1 MKQLEEEDTDSVIHQ
16 KQRMITKNMKTKSI
30 YKQFSQKLIFAT
42 SFFVIVLSLIF
53 YGFTKA
59 TIYEEISEEMLK
71 DAKLIVTLAQ
81 NKSDNHESL
90 RVLVNDDT
98 SIEVVTLQKIPKH
111 NFQKYT
117 INNNHFMELV
127 YLLSSQNNQYLKLT
141 RNINSSHKML
151 NKIFSNLVILGSGGL
166 ILIIIYAFAMSKTLL
181 FPILRITQK
190 LSNMNENSLTQINTK
205 KLPIEFIPLANSI
218 NTLTTRIEN
227 HVKYQKE
234 LFIGAAHELKTP
246 LAVMKLKS
254 QVTLTKKREPEK
266 YEEVLKIFLNEID
279 GMNQMVSSILDM
291 GRQEGAQFERPLEMD
306 IIQYLREK
314 TETFKLLAKEKNI
327 QLQFITEIESFKTII
342 QPTLLTQIIQNFV
355 QNAIKFTPNEKSI
368 VIRTTP
374 YEQSIKIEVIDEGI
388 GCDETIDLFAPFKRV
403 GNEKGAGLGLFLAKS
418 ATEALGG
425 TISLKNRTDGISG
438 TVATLQLQS
447 NPTCKI

>member
-1 MKQLEEEDTDSVIHQ
+1 M
-16 KQRMITKNMKTKSI
+16 NTKSI

-59 TIYEEISEEMLK
+59 TIYEEISEELLK

-81 NKSDNHESL
+81 NKTNDHDNL

-98 SIEVVTLQKIPKH
+98 TIEVVTISVVPKLNYKKYKID
-111 NFQKYT
+111 
-117 INNNHFMELV
+117 NNHFMELI
-127 YLLSSQNNQYLKLT
+127 YPMSLENNQYLKLT

-151 NKIFSNLVILGSGGL
+151 NKIFSNLLFLGTGGL

-181 FPILRITQK
+181 FPILRITNK
-190 LSNMNENSLTQINTK
+190 LSNMNENSLTQIDTK
-205 KLPIEFIPLANSI
+205 KMPQEFIPLANSI

-254 QVTLTKKREPEK
+254 QVTLRKKREPEK
-266 YEEVLKIFLNEID
+266 YEEVLKVHLEEID
-279 GMNQMVSSILDM
+279 GMNHMITSILDM
-291 GRQEGAQFERPLEMD
+291 GRQEGAQFEKPVELD
-306 IIQYLREK
+306 IVNYLK
-314 TETFKLLAKEKNI
+314 TKAESFKLLACEKNI
-327 QLQFITEIESFKTII
+327 NLEFHTEIDSFTTII
-342 QPTLLTQIIQNFV
+342 QQTLLTQIIQNFV
-355 QNAIKFTPNEKSI
+355 QNAIKFTPNNKEI
-368 VIRTTP
+368 LIRTTP

-388 GCDETIDLFAPFKRV
+388 GCDEAIDLFAPFKRI

-418 ATEALGG
+418 AAEALGG

-438 TVATLQLQS
+438 TIATLQLQS
-447 NPTCKI
+447 NPTCTI

>member
-1 MKQLEEEDTDSVIHQ
+1 M
-16 KQRMITKNMKTKSI
+16 NTKSI

-59 TIYEEISEEMLK
+59 TIYEEISDELLK

-81 NKSDNHESL
+81 NKTNVHDNL

-98 SIEVVTLQKIPKH
+98 NIEVVTIEKNPKH
-111 NFQKYT
+111 NYKKYK
-117 INNNHFMELV
+117 IKNDHFMELI
-127 YLLSSQNNQYLKLT
+127 YPLNLDTNQYLKLT

-151 NKIFSNLVILGSGGL
+151 NKIFSNLLFLGTGGL
-166 ILIIIYAFAMSKTLL
+166 ILIIVYAFAMSKTLL
-181 FPILRITQK
+181 FPILKITSK
-190 LSNMNENSLTQINTK
+190 LSNMNENSLTQIDTK
-205 KLPIEFIPLANSI
+205 KMPVEFIPLANSI

-266 YEEVLKIFLNEID
+266 YEEVLKVFLDEID
-279 GMNQMVSSILDM
+279 GMNQMITSILDM
-291 GRQEGAQFERPLEMD
+291 GRQEGAQFEKPIELD
-306 IIQYLREK
+306 IVKYLQTK
-314 TETFKLLAKEKNI
+314 TESFKLLAKEKDI
-327 QLQFITEIESFKTII
+327 SLSFYTDIESFTTII
-342 QPTLLTQIIQNFV
+342 QQTLLTQIIQNFV
-355 QNAIKFTPNEKSI
+355 QNAIKFTPNNKEI
-368 VIRTTP
+368 LIRTTP
-374 YEQSIKIEVIDEGI
+374 YEQSIKVEVIDEGI
-388 GCDETIDLFAPFKRV
+388 GCDETVDLFAPFKRI

-418 ATEALGG
+418 AAEALGG
-425 TISLKNRTDGISG
+425 TITLKNRTDGISG
-438 TVATLQLQS
+438 TIATLQLQS
-447 NPTCKI
+447 NPTCTI

>member
-1 MKQLEEEDTDSVIHQ
+1 M
-16 KQRMITKNMKTKSI
+16 NTKSI

-59 TIYEEISEEMLK
+59 TIYEEISDELLK

-81 NKSDNHESL
+81 NKTNDHDNL

-98 SIEVVTLQKIPKH
+98 NIEVVTIHKLPKH
-111 NFQKYT
+111 TFKKFK
-117 INNNHFMELV
+117 IKNNHFMELI
-127 YLLSSQNNQYLKLT
+127 YPLNLDTNQYLKLT

-151 NKIFSNLVILGSGGL
+151 NKIFSNLLFLGTGGL
-166 ILIIIYAFAMSKTLL
+166 ILIIVYAFAMSKTLL

-190 LSNMNENSLTQINTK
+190 LSNMNENSLAQIDTK
-205 KLPIEFIPLANSI
+205 KMPQEFIPLATSI

-254 QVTLTKKREPEK
+254 QVTLRKKREPEK
-266 YEEVLKIFLNEID
+266 YEEVLKVHLEEID
-279 GMNQMVSSILDM
+279 GMNHMITSILDM
-291 GRQEGAQFERPLEMD
+291 GRQEGAQFEKPIELDIVKYLEA
-306 IIQYLREK
+306 K
-314 TETFKLLAKEKNI
+314 TESFKLLACEKDI
-327 QLQFITEIESFKTII
+327 TLSFHTEIESFITIM

-355 QNAIKFTPNEKSI
+355 QNAIKFTPEGKEI
-368 VIRTTP
+368 LIRTTP

-388 GCDETIDLFAPFKRV
+388 GCDENIDLFAPFKRI

-418 ATEALGG
+418 AAEALGG
-425 TISLKNRTDGISG
+425 IISLKNRTDGISG

-447 NPTCKI
+447 NPTCTI